1 MTEATARSNPSVDR
15 KIAGLITALACS
27 YVLWRFRSAWFF
39 GDEWSY
45 IVDRRAAWSNGRYG
59 DALFL
64 PHNEHWTT
72 LPILAYS
79 MLFKVF
85 ALKSYLPYMVL
96 LVALHGIA
104 VLALHTMLVRV
115 GVGRVAALGGT
126 LLFALFGAGAENL
139 SWAFQIGFVGSI
151 TLGLLHLLTA
161 ERATDSRWRS
171 VGGPMLGLL
180 NVMTS
185 GLALPMLATVGIML
199 GIQRR
204 YRSALINVGP
214 AALAYAMWWIS
225 YGNKRVSPPSR
236 PELWVGYVEKGV
248 FTTLEETT
256 HLKWMGAVLTVAL
269 LIAASRWWKEREQK
283 SIPLASLIGLVV
295 MFLMLAIGRSSFGV
309 DQAASSRYL
318 YGAGALVI
326 GPLLLMTKTLI
337 ADTNVRKWV
346 TSVGLILA
354 ITGNA
359 SAVHLFAIG
368 RLEAVHQSKRQILDV
383 ARRPDLA
390 TLTNDIVPDPTFT
403 PWLRASHLADLVR
416 AGLLPIDEQTTP

>member
-1 MTEATARSNPSVDR
+1 M
-15 KIAGLITALACS
+15 IAGLIATLACS
-27 YVLWRFRSAWFF
+27 YLLWRFRTAWFF

-45 IVDRRAAWSNGRYG
+45 IVDRRAAWNAGRYG
-59 DALFL
+59 DALL
-64 PHNEHWTT
+64 VPHNEHWTT

-79 MLFKVF
+79 ALFKVF
-85 ALKSYLPYMVL
+85 ALKSYMPYMGL
-96 LVALHGIA
+96 LVVLHGIA
-104 VLALHTMLVRV
+104 VITLHTMLIRM

-126 LLFALFGAGAENL
+126 VLFGLFGAGAENL
-139 SWAFQIGFVGSI
+139 SWAFQIGFIGSI
-151 TLGLLHLLTA
+151 ALGLLQLLA
-161 ERATDSRWRS
+161 SERPSDSRWRNA
-171 VGGPMLGLL
+171 VGPALGML

-185 GLALPMLATVGIML
+185 GLALPMLATVGAML
-199 GIQRR
+199 TIQRR
-204 YRSALINVGP
+204 YRSALTNVVP
-214 AALAYAMWWIS
+214 ALLLYGVWYFS
-225 YGNKRVSPPSR
+225 YGHKRVSPPTR

-269 LIAASRWWKEREQK
+269 LIAASRWWKDREQM
-283 SIPLASLIGLVV
+283 SIPLASLIGLVA
-295 MFLMLAIGRSSFGV
+295 MFWMLAIGRSSFGI

-326 GPLLLMTKTLI
+326 GPLLLMANTLI

-354 ITGNA
+354 IAGNA
-359 SAVHLFAIG
+359 SAVNLFAIG
-368 RLEAVHQSKRQILDV
+368 RLEAVHQSKKQILDV

-390 TLTNDIVPDPTFT
+390 TLTTDIVPDPTFS

-416 AGLLPIDEQTTP
+416 AGLLPIDEQTKP